1 MKEKLR
7 NFMAGRY
14 GVDQLGR
21 FLLVISLIIMIL
33 NTFIRIDI
41 IFIINLLLLVY
52 VNFRTF
58 SRNYQKRYREN
69 NFYLRNRSSFLNIF
83 RKGKNTVNQR
93 KVYHIYQCPKCR
105 QKIRIPKGKGRISIT
120 CPKCHTEF
128 IKNS

>member
-7 NFMAGRY
+7 NFMVGRY
-14 GVDQLGR
+14 GVDQLGK
-21 FLLVISLIIMIL
+21 FLLVISLIIMLL
-33 NTFIRIDI
+33 NMFIKIDI
-41 IFIINLLLLVY
+41 IYIINLLLLVY

-58 SRNYQKRYREN
+58 SRNYQKRSREN

-93 KVYHIYQCPKCR
+93 KVYHIYQCPNCR

-120 CPKCHTEF
+120 CPKCHSEF
-128 IKNS
+128 IKKS